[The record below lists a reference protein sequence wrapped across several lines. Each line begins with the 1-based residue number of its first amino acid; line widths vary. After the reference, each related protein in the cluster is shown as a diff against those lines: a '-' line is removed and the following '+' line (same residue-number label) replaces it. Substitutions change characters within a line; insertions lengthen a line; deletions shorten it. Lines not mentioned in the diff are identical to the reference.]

1 MLRRT
6 RPAHFDQTRIDPWP
20 GFTDIMTGLLLILVF
35 VITIFTIT
43 ETILSRSLSQKDTE
57 LERLQRQVSLKAD
70 EIEKLK
76 HEIDRLQE
84 LFGAQLKKA
93 TGLEEML
100 KRLQEQ
106 LEAAAAQINEKSA
119 LLEETREDGHVAS
132 TRTEGCTGR
141 CAAANRGPSGKRAI
155 SGGTTREDLEP
166 ALSAQRKERNPS
178 RKGKGPRRHESEA

>member
-6 RPAHFDQTRIDPWP
+6 RPAHLDQTRIDPWP

-57 LERLQRQVSLKAD
+57 LERLQRQVSVKAD

-84 LFGAQLKKA
+84 LFGAHLKKA

-100 KRLQEQ
+100 KQLQ
-106 LEAAAAQINEKSA
+106 NSWKRPPPKS
-119 LLEETREDGHVAS
+119 T
-132 TRTEGCTGR
+132 
-141 CAAANRGPSGKRAI
+141 KRA
-155 SGGTTREDLEP
+155 LCW
-166 ALSAQRKERNPS
+166 RNARRRS
-178 RKGKGPRRHESEA
+178 RRFNKN